1 MPPAKKPKARKRPRK
16 VATRRGVS
24 AAARNRRAVE
34 AALAALAH
42 DIRTPLTGILALS
55 ELLVASELGERE
67 RRWAEGVQS
76 AAEHLTQLTTIVCDA
91 VKEDAAG
98 LALRQ
103 ETFSPRALGETVGT
117 ALRARAEASGLSAE
131 VAIAADLPP
140 YVVGDPVRIR
150 AALENLIDNA
160 IKFTASGTVTLSAT
174 RAKARGKERLVFT
187 VEDSG
192 SGIAPG
198 DVRKLFRPFS
208 QLGGAKSDRFSGTGL
223 GLSLVR
229 RMARAMGGDLTVTSK
244 RGRGSTFRL
253 EVGVEAALAGKAPV
267 DQSVADAQVRPLH
280 ILCVEDNPY
289 GRVVLNT
296 ILKELGHHT
305 DFASSGEAA
314 VAAVAGG
321 SYDVVLMDVTLTGID
336 GFEAT
341 RRIRRLPEP
350 AGSIPIIGVS
360 ARSGTVDEAAAL
372 DAGMD
377 GYLRKP
383 VSPAVLAQ
391 EIGKARKPG

>member
-140 YVVGDPVRIR
+140 HVVGDPVRIR

-160 IKFTASGTVTLSAT
+160 IKFTANGTVTLSAT
-174 RAKARGKERLVFT
+174 WAKARGKERLVFT

-208 QLGGAKSDRFSGTGL
+208 QLGGAKSDRFSGTG
-223 GLSLVR
+223 R
-229 RMARAMGGDLTVTSK
+229 DLTVTS
-244 RGRGSTFRL
+244 RAGRGSTFRL
-253 EVGVEAALAGKAPV
+253 EVGVEAAPAGKAPV
-267 DQSVADAQVRPLH
+267 DQSVSGAQVRPLH

-314 VAAVAGG
+314 VTAISGG

-360 ARSGTVDEAAAL
+360 ARSGTVDEVAAL